1 MNSPRTKQFGKFLLV
16 LFALVSVLTLV
27 AFAEGDEAAVSQFY
41 GTIWSLLPP
50 VVAIVLAL
58 ITKEVY
64 SSLFIGILVGFVLQ
78 ANFDPV
84 MTFNRVVLCGALSRR
99 DGGHRHYGEPQSAA
113 VQRL

>member
-84 MTFNRVVLCGALSRR
+84 MTFNHLVNGLWAT
-99 DGGHRHYGEPQSAA
+99 SAA
-113 VQRL
+113 TPVS

>member
-64 SSLFIGILVGFVLQ
+64 SSLLS
-78 ANFDPV
+78 ASWW
-84 MTFNRVVLCGALSRR
+84 ALSSRPTSTR
-99 DGGHRHYGEPQSAA
+99 S
-113 VQRL
+113 